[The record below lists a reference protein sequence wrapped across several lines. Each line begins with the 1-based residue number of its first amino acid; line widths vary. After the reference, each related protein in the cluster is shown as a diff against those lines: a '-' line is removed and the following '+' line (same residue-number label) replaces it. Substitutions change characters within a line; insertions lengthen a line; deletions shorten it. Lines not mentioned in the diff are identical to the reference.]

1 MLTATLTFS
10 GTNRIRYVTRI
21 LPSHPTLAEIMA
33 WATALCGDDEILIEV
48 SFSVGDAKV
57 RQLPVELG
65 QAPQRPLSHRLFH

>member
-10 GTNRIRYVTRI
+10 GDQRLRYVTRI

-33 WATALCGDDEILIEV
+33 WASALCEDDETLVEV
-48 SFSVGDAKV
+48 TFSVGDFKIG
-57 RQLPVELG
+57 QLPMELG